1 MPADVSVP
9 EIETLFTHVFD
20 VDKVVL
26 SKSAL
31 EGLMDTLIKLSLV
44 LNVSCCLD
52 DTKDLKKPIILGC
65 MYRPTD
71 NNNDYT
77 QDLCNALSDLS
88 ARF

>member
-1 MPADVSVP
+1 MSADVSVP

-44 LNVSCCLD
+44 
-52 DTKDLKKPIILGC
+52 
-65 MYRPTD
+65 
-71 NNNDYT
+71 
-77 QDLCNALSDLS
+77 
-88 ARF
+88 